1 MQMNQPPDMTKKQK
15 LWTRDFILI
24 CAATFLI
31 FCGFQIL
38 MPTLPKYAATLGA
51 DKKMIG
57 LINGIFTI
65 AAVSFRPFIGRE
77 LDLRGRKG
85 IYLGGLALFFLAVLG
100 YIWVPTLFLLLAL
113 RLVHGLG
120 WAASSTAAGTI
131 VADIIPPSRRGEGM
145 GYYGLFST
153 LAMAIAPALGLT
165 LIPNYGFSF
174 IATLSLILTAGAF
187 LAGYAIQLETRKNQ
201 GLDSRPPGG
210 KPSVFDKRALK
221 VSLVMLFMTLS
232 YGGVVTFLPLYAEE
246 RGIANIGPFFTIYA
260 LSLMVTRPVAGK
272 YYDRKGPNH
281 VILFGLLSIFFST
294 VLLSQASA
302 LPLFLISGILYG
314 LGFGSIQPTLLA
326 LAIQGIEP
334 QRRGAVNGTVMSA
347 FDLGIGVG
355 SLSLGLIANALG
367 YSYMYLISSVT
378 ALIGLAIFF
387 FWPKPAATG

>member
-1 MQMNQPPDMTKKQK
+1 MMSHPLKAQEKAN
-15 LWTRDFILI
+15 LWTKNFILI

-85 IYLGGLALFFLAVLG
+85 IYLGGLAVFFLAVLG
-100 YIWVPTLFLLLAL
+100 YIWVPTLLLLLAF

-165 LIPNYGFSF
+165 LITDYGFSF

-187 LAGYAIQLETRKNQ
+187 LAGQAIQLEPSQKQ
-201 GLDSRPPGG
+201 VPPHMASG
-210 KPSVFDKRALK
+210 KPPVFDRRALR

-246 RGIANIGPFFTIYA
+246 RGIVNIGPFFTIYA
-260 LSLMVTRPVAGK
+260 LSLMATRPLAGK
-272 YYDRKGPNH
+272 YYDRRGPNH
-281 VILFGLLSIFFST
+281 VILFGLLSVFLST
-294 VLLSQASA
+294 VLLSQAKY

-314 LGFGSIQPTLLA
+314 LGFGSIQPTLMA

-387 FWPKPAATG
+387 FWPKPAQQAD

>member
-1 MQMNQPPDMTKKQK
+1 MNQPPDMTKKQE

-38 MPTLPKYAATLGA
+38 MPTLPKYAALLGA

-120 WAASSTAAGTI
+120 WAAASTAAGTI
-131 VADIIPPSRRGEGM
+131 VADIIPVSRRGEGM

-165 LIPNYGFSF
+165 LITHYGFSF
-174 IATLSLILTAGAF
+174 IATLSLLLTAGAF
-187 LAGYAIQLETRKNQ
+187 LAGQAIQLEASKKLGPRN
-201 GLDSRPPGG
+201 RPPG

-260 LSLMVTRPVAGK
+260 LSLMATRPLAGK

-314 LGFGSIQPTLLA
+314 FGFGSIQPTLLA

-334 QRRGAVNGTVMSA
+334 HRRGAVNGTVMSA

-367 YSYMYLISSVT
+367 YSIMYLIASVT

-387 FWPKPAATG
+387 LWPKPAPKPAE